1 MANGTTF
8 KADISSWVS
17 RVGDQMDALARQVCQ
32 ETAQRV
38 VEATPVDTG
47 FLRGSWQPSIG
58 SAPSRSEGGADI
70 GLVLSGMRA
79 GDTFWMTNNAVYA
92 MRVEFGFVGED
103 SLGRYYDQKGQFF
116 VSNTVAKYE
125 EIVAAV
131 ARDLRIT

>member
-17 RVGDQMDALARQVCQ
+17 QVGDQMDALARQVCQ
-32 ETAQRV
+32 EAAQRV
-38 VEATPVDTG
+38 VLNTPVDTG

-58 SAPSRSEGGADI
+58 SSPSRSDDGVDI

-79 GDTFWMTNNAVYA
+79 GESFWMTNNAVYA

-103 SLGRYYDQKGQFF
+103 SLGRYYNQPGRFY
-116 VSNTVAKYE
+116 VTNTVARWE
-125 EIVAAV
+125 QIVADTAK
-131 ARDLRIT
+131 DLGIA